1 MGENVGMRIEPAG
14 GVKSQATATRKSGA
28 KRGKREAILDAM
40 FDVVVERGFHEAP
53 MSLIVERAGAS
64 AGVIY
69 HHFES
74 KEAIILA
81 VYDRVRALKR
91 TSMLAG
97 YRPEMDA
104 KEAFLMVGANAY
116 RFYREHAREMRFMDQ
131 YESAGFACM
140 PEPESALDPVEVE
153 FQRRF
158 ASRAQGGILADLP
171 QEVLQ
176 EMTLGTIARLARQP
190 RALSKKELREVA
202 ERMWEAIRG

>member
-1 MGENVGMRIEPAG
+1 MRTEPKAAANKKAKIKTG
-14 GVKSQATATRKSGA
+14 P

-91 TSMLAG
+91 ASMLAG

-104 KEAFLMVGANAY
+104 KEAFLMVSANAY
-116 RFYREHAREMRFMDQ
+116 RFYREHAREMRFMEQ
-131 YESAGFACM
+131 YENAGFACM
-140 PEPESALDPVEVE
+140 PEPESALDAAEVE

-158 ASRAQGGILADLP
+158 ASRSRGGILADLP
-171 QEVLQ
+171 QEVLH
-176 EMTLGTIARLARQP
+176 EMTIGTVMRLAKLP
-190 RALSKKELREVA
+190 RELSPEELRGVA
-202 ERMWEAIRG
+202 ERMWVAVKG